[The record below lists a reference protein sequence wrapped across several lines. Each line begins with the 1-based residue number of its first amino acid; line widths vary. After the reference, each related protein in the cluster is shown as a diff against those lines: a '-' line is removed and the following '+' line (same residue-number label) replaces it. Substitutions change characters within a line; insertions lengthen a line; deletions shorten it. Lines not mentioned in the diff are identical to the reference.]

1 MKVLFFSRDGTGTK
15 VEQIVLALRLR
26 WPDLNSL
33 VASQGGLGLQIIE
46 QDEPDFVI
54 LCEDLPNL
62 GIWDAIREIRR
73 FSDIPIMVATEN
85 EGDSEMHVVK
95 ALELGADDYIE
106 MPCNLMVVMARV
118 VALLR
123 RVGLAKQRSEET
135 TIVCGDL
142 VIDPAN
148 YEVFLGS
155 ERLVL
160 TPTEF
165 KLLHLLARNRHMT
178 LSQPFIHRVIWGDDV
193 QVGETLKKYIQRL
206 RRKLGDDARNPTWIK
221 TVHGIGYRFSAP
233 AAPPAELTP
242 AAVAD

>member
-1 MKVLFFSRDGTGTK
+1 MKVLFFCEDGTK

-26 WPDLNSL
+26 WPDLTPL
-33 VASQGGLGLQIIE
+33 VASRGSVALQVIE
-46 QDEPDFVI
+46 QEEPDFTI
-54 LCEDLPNL
+54 ICEDLPNL
-62 GIWDAIREIRR
+62 GIWTAIREIRR
-73 FSDIPIMVATEN
+73 FSDIPIIVATE
-85 EGDSEMHVVK
+85 EEDESEMQVVK
-95 ALELGADDYIE
+95 ALELGADDYIR

-135 TIVCGDL
+135 TIDCGDL

-148 YEVFLGS
+148 YEVFLHS
-155 ERLVL
+155 DRLML

-178 LSQPFIHRVIWGDDV
+178 LSQEFIQRVVWGEDI
-193 QVGETLKKYIQRL
+193 QVGESLKKYIQRL
-206 RRKLGDDARNPTWIK
+206 RRKLGDDARNPIWIK

-233 AAPPAELTP
+233 AASPSDLP
-242 AAVAD
+242 AAASVG